1 MEEFQGILICTT
13 NLKNIMDFAMNRRFH
28 IMAEFKALKK
38 EGIEKLLERFF
49 PSYTFTPEQEEKRES
64 GFQKIGFLD

>member
-13 NLKNIMDFAMNRRFH
+13 NFKNIMDSAMNRRFH

-38 EGIEKLLERFF
+38 EEIEKLLERFF
-49 PSYTFTPEQEEKRES
+49 SSYTFTPEQKEKRES
-64 GFQKIGFLD
+64 GFKKLDF